1 MHKSSRQKFLYNKIS
16 YNNNVIIT
24 MSRHIQNPGMFNA
37 VILIFKMMRHIESPG
52 IVRTVYSDI
61 FRHI

>member
-1 MHKSSRQKFLYNKIS
+1 
-16 YNNNVIIT
+16 

-61 FRHI
+61 FRHIQGRAAIFSHVQAY